1 MGDKGRDVAEGH
13 GALDRSGP
21 RAVLIAG
28 PTASGKSA
36 LALELTERFDGVVIN
51 ADSMQVYRDLAV
63 ITARPTPDEVARADH
78 RLYGTVDAAENFSVG
93 RWLAAATEELV
104 SARGTGRLPIVIGGT
119 GLYFKALTQGLSDI
133 PSVPPDVRM
142 RIRALGET
150 LTPADLHAR
159 LSAVDPVT
167 AAGLRPS
174 DPQRLL
180 RALEVLEATGRPLA
194 HWQREGRSTPILDPA
209 DCAAVFLSVDRAWLR
224 QRIDA
229 RFDAMMAS
237 GALEEVVRLAARNLD
252 PALPAMRAHG
262 VPGLIAHLNGDSTLE
277 EAVARGKKD
286 TKAYAKRQETFFR
299 HQLPGFVSLPPDE
312 ARSHLTGLLQP

>member
-1 MGDKGRDVAEGH
+1 MAEGH

-36 LALELTERFDGVVIN
+36 LALELAERFRGVVIN
-51 ADSMQVYRDLAV
+51 ADSMQVYRDLAI
-63 ITARPTPDEVARADH
+63 ITARPAPDEAARADH

-93 RWLAAATEELV
+93 RWLAAATGELA
-104 SARGTGRLPIVIGGT
+104 SARETGHLPIVIGGT

-133 PSVPPDVRM
+133 PSVPPDVRA

-150 LTPADLHAR
+150 LTPAELHAR
-159 LSAVDPVT
+159 LAAVDPET

-180 RALEVLEATGRPLA
+180 RALEVLEATGHPLA
-194 HWQREGRSTPILDPA
+194 YWQRAGRSTPILDPA
-209 DCAAVFLSVDRAWLR
+209 DCAAVFLSVDRPWLR

-237 GALEEVVRLAARNLD
+237 GAMEEVARLAARNLD

-262 VPGLIAHLNGDSTLE
+262 VPGLIAHLRGEISRDD
-277 EAVARGKKD
+277 AVARGKKD

-299 HQLPGFVSLPPDE
+299 HQLPGFVSLTPDE
-312 ARSHLTGLLQP
+312 ARGRLTALLQP

>member
-36 LALELTERFDGVVIN
+36 LALEIAERFGGVIIN
-51 ADSMQVYRDLAV
+51 ADSMQVYRDLAI
-63 ITARPTPDEVARADH
+63 ITARPADDEIARAEH

-93 RWLAAATEELV
+93 RWLAAATLELA
-104 SARGTGRLPIVIGGT
+104 SARDAGVLPIVIGGT

-133 PSVPPDVRM
+133 PSVPPDIRANV
-142 RIRALGET
+142 RALGET
-150 LTPADLHAR
+150 VTPADLHAR
-159 LSAVDPVT
+159 LAAVDPET

-180 RALEVLEATGRPLA
+180 RALEIFEATGRPLV
-194 HWQREGRSTPILDPA
+194 HWQREGRSKPILDPA
-209 DCAAVFLSVDRAWLR
+209 DCAAVFLAVDRPWLR
-224 QRIDA
+224 ERIDA
-229 RFDAMMAS
+229 RFDAMMAA
-237 GALEEVVRLAARNLD
+237 GAMEEVMRLAARNLD

-262 VPGLIAHLNGDSTLE
+262 VPGLIAHLRGDTSLD
-277 EAVARGKKD
+277 EAIARGKKD

-299 HQLPGFVSLPPDE
+299 HQLPGFVALAPDE
-312 ARSHLTGLLQP
+312 ARSRLMTRLQR

>member
-36 LALELTERFDGVVIN
+36 LALELAERCDGVVIN
-51 ADSMQVYRDLAV
+51 ADSMQVYRDLAI
-63 ITARPTPDEVARADH
+63 ITARPTPEETAQADH

-93 RWLAAATEELV
+93 RWLAAATEELA
-104 SARGTGRLPIVIGGT
+104 SARGAGRLPIVIGGT

-133 PSVPPDVRM
+133 PPVSPEVRAE
-142 RIRALGET
+142 IRALGET
-150 LTPADLHAR
+150 LTPAELHAR
-159 LSAVDPVT
+159 LSAVDPET

-194 HWQREGRSTPILDPA
+194 HWQRQGRSTPILDPA
-209 DCAAVFLSVDRAWLR
+209 ECAAVFLSVDRQWLR
-224 QRIDA
+224 RRIDA
-229 RFDAMMAS
+229 RFDTMMAA
-237 GALEEVVRLAARNLD
+237 GAIEEVMRLAARNLD

-262 VPGLIAHLNGDSTLE
+262 VPGLVAHLNGDSTLE
-277 EAVARGKKD
+277 AAVERGKKD

-299 HQLPGFVSLPPDE
+299 HQLPGFVPLAPEE
-312 ARSHLTGLLQP
+312 ARSHLTRLLQP